1 MAKKQNKNAK
11 TKQKTNQVT
20 NQKPKPKGNTAVNVA
35 KTSKAPSKNELVFF
49 RVGVSVIAI
58 GLIVAVIVMIVNN
71 YMSKE
76 DVDPYEDYNHLETEE
91 LVAITKYVNST
102 TYGDLDFFVGKSKYD
117 DLRVILNKYDVFYFY
132 FYHSESINKDILAEI
147 EKLEN
152 VEKLPLLF
160 IDLDDIGNIALFEET
175 DLTHLNLVA
184 TADYMLLT
192 YDMSPATVDDF
203 FKLETSVSNIVTELG
218 KI

>member
-1 MAKKQNKNAK
+1 MTKKQNKNTK

-20 NQKPKPKGNTAVNVA
+20 NQKPKPKGNTAVNVTKA
-35 KTSKAPSKNELVFF
+35 SKAPSKNELVFF

-76 DVDPYEDYNHLETEE
+76 DVNPYEDYNHLETEE

-132 FYHSESINKDILAEI
+132 FYHSESINKDILAAI

-184 TADYMLLT
+184 TADNMLLT
-192 YDMSPATVDDF
+192 YNMSPANVDEF